1 MLGRVTR
8 TAKYA
13 GAATLALLLL
23 TGCGEGGLPEDRPS
37 LTGTPTDRPSITR
50 DAERSTEPTREDSEP
65 TGEDAGS
72 APDPTREESEPTR
85 EEPTRDEE
93 EPADDPEPTREEEA
107 NDPPATVERT
117 AVIVERTQTVT
128 ATAEP
133 EPTPTVVAGEETV
146 PPEDT
151 DGVPPWAWLLLLAT
165 LAGVGAVIWGLQRR
179 NVREAWGGG
188 LETAAGEAEWLVRR
202 VIPDLAQAPGPQE
215 RAFVWGAATERV
227 GALEQRLAG
236 LAATAPDLESAS
248 RAQTLAG
255 AVRQAH
261 SRLDQLIAAEDRA
274 SLTEDL
280 WAVARTLDDTVTQT
294 MTPTT
299 PAPSP

>member
-13 GAATLALLLL
+13 GAATLMLLLL
-23 TGCGEGGLPEDRPS
+23 TGCGEGGLPEDLPS
-37 LTGTPTDRPSITR
+37 RTGTPTDRPSITR
-50 DAERSTEPTREDSEP
+50 DAERTTEPTREDTE
-65 TGEDAGS
+65 GEDAG
-72 APDPTREESEPTR
+72 AAVDPTREESEPTR
-85 EEPTRDEE
+85 EEPTREE
-93 EPADDPEPTREEEA
+93 EPTDDPEPTREEA

-117 AVIVERTQTVT
+117 AVIVERTVQQTVT
-128 ATAEP
+128 ATAAAP
-133 EPTPTVVAGEETV
+133 GPTPTVVAGEETV

-179 NVREAWGGG
+179 NTRELWRSG

-202 VIPDLAQAPGPQE
+202 VIPDLAQAPGPQG
-215 RAFVWGAATERV
+215 RALLWGAASERV

-236 LAATAPDLESAS
+236 LAATAPDLDSAS
-248 RAQTLAG
+248 RAQSLAG

-261 SRLDQLIAAEDRA
+261 SRLDQLILSEDRA
-274 SLTEDL
+274 SLTEQL
-280 WAVARTLDDTVTQT
+280 WTVARTLDETVTET
-294 MTPTT
+294 MTPTSAPT
-299 PAPSP
+299 P